1 MRKSIIHPRLLLFH
15 MNYYTYIHMYNQSI
29 SHFIIIFSV
38 YLFRNIWFYSKN
50 KGNSLACHRYGRPR
64 HGYGAGD
71 GNGAG
76 RRHHEFSLHLRRRY
90 HDRSRRDLFFLP
102 AVKFHKKSKSVS
114 YFCPRYAFA
123 FSCSE
128 KYLCPAFLNK
138 NRISNGRSL
147 HRG

>member
-71 GNGAG
+71 GNGTG
-76 RRHHEFSLHLRRRY
+76 RRRHEFSLHLRRRY
-90 HDRSRRDLFFLP
+90 HDRSRREPFLLLL
-102 AVKFHKKSKSVS
+102 VKFTKKAYRTFIRGTLFK
-114 YFCPRYAFA
+114 FPCL
-123 FSCSE
+123 E
-128 KYLCPAFLNK
+128 KYLHQFFLFNK
-138 NRISNGRSL
+138 DLNPNRRGL